1 MLKRVILAFML
12 VFSNT
17 VGMTSATADSNL
29 SLTVSLPESAPVG
42 TTIPV
47 KISLIGKGSA
57 KLNIMVS
64 YANGKPYQGPDEWK
78 KNIVRPDGPDGPAF
92 TPSGAGYSGELK
104 LVGGTS
110 KVINVKLPFKYKKL
124 WWIKVGGWDSKTGTH
139 ISAPDAYI
147 TIK

>member
-1 MLKRVILAFML
+1 MKRLILVIAILL
-12 VFSNT
+12 SNT
-17 VGMTSATADSNL
+17 IGLTPANAETNL
-29 SLTVSLPESAPVG
+29 SLKVSLPESAAVG

-92 TPSGAGYSGELK
+92 TPAGAGYVGEIK

-124 WWIKVGGWDSKTGTH
+124 WWIKVGGWDSKTGTY
-139 ISAPDAYI
+139 ISAPQSYI